1 MFAYNILKMSTQTTA
16 LSSET
21 ETSPTHPAD
30 TWLRDAGRPSPSRQL
45 LQLRLAAMAGH
56 MRLDP
61 IAARRAA
68 LIDLLADGRPHPREE
83 IWQTIAAQLDD
94 DCWGKLPQESL
105 ARDIKVLRRGLHI
118 AYSRR
123 PGAIGYYL
131 AYPLLKRDPP
141 QLYEEANWQQ
151 IHNLRTLTVTE
162 KNQQAF
168 AAADFALRQKR
179 LLLAEK
185 HSDWTE
191 AEVDKEARRQVFGNA
206 PELD

>member
-1 MFAYNILKMSTQTTA
+1 MFVYNLLKMPMQNA
-16 LSSET
+16 LNEDD
-21 ETSPTHPAD
+21 SPRPHPAED
-30 TWLRDAGRPSPSRQL
+30 WLRDAKRPSPSRQL

-56 MRLDP
+56 MRRDP

-68 LIDLLADGRPHPREE
+68 LIDLLADGHPHPREE
-83 IWQTIAAQLDD
+83 IWQTIAARLGD

-105 ARDIKVLRRGLHI
+105 ARDIKALRQGQMRI

-131 AYPLLKRDPP
+131 AFPPIKQDPP
-141 QLYEEANWQQ
+141 QLYEELSWQQ
-151 IHNLRTLTVTE
+151 IRDLRDLTVTE
-162 KNQQAF
+162 KNQQVF

-185 HSDWTE
+185 HPNWTKTD
-191 AEVDKEARRQVFGNA
+191 VDKEARRQVFGSRS
-206 PELD
+206 